1 MEQVH
6 VADCSIPA
14 RSKHFESPQ
23 HRATTARPANHPLR
37 VRSEARELAQHGHIP
52 TPSKVE
58 APMSNY
64 PLIADHGL
72 IGNMQTAALVAT
84 DGTIDW
90 FCAPRF
96 DSPSIFGALLDDERG
111 GHLRTRPTADT
122 FTRQQLYYP
131 DTAIL
136 VTRFLTESGVGEVV
150 DFMPIAHTTVA
161 SDRHQLVRMVRC
173 VRGEMTFAIDIAPRF
188 DYGRESHET
197 HVSEDGVV
205 FQGAR
210 NAMSLSIVR
219 EPDDARLGRIQR
231 VSAQDLNLELP
242 LAAGQMRGLVIETG
256 EPRPPRQVRVSEA
269 WQLFNETVRFWRS
282 WLGQSTYTGR
292 WRETLERS
300 AITLK
305 LMTYAPSGGI
315 VAAPTAALPEQI
327 GGERNWD
334 YRYTWV
340 RDASFS
346 VYALLGLG
354 FTEEAAAL
362 GHWLSE
368 RVHEQV
374 GGEGGPLNIMYR
386 VDGSSDLIEETLPDW
401 EGYRGSSPVRIGNG
415 AADQLQLDIYG
426 EAIDSLYFA
435 NQHGLE
441 GGHAGWRRLSDI
453 LNWLVDNWNQPEE
466 GIWET
471 RGGRQDF
478 TYGRLMSWVAFD
490 RGIRLADLHRRPA
503 PLERWRAERDAIY
516 DQIMTAGWSEDR
528 QAFVQHPKT
537 DVLDS
542 SLLRMTSVGFISA
555 KDPMWLST
563 LDAMDRELVTDSLVY
578 RYDPEAS
585 PDGLRGSEGTFSLCT
600 FAYVDSLARAGQL
613 EKARNTFEK
622 MLTYANHVGLYSEE
636 IALSGEQIGNFPQA
650 FTHLALIDAA
660 LTLNQQLD
668 RRGVGGRVG

>member
-1 MEQVH
+1 
-6 VADCSIPA
+6 
-14 RSKHFESPQ
+14 
-23 HRATTARPANHPLR
+23 
-37 VRSEARELAQHGHIP
+37 
-52 TPSKVE
+52 
-58 APMSNY
+58 MSNY

-72 IGNMQTAALVAT
+72 IGNLQTAALVST

-96 DSPSIFGALLDDERG
+96 DSPSIFGCLLDDDHG
-111 GHLRTRPTADT
+111 GHFRVRPTVDV
-122 FTRQQLYYP
+122 FNRQQLYYP

-136 VTRFLTESGVGEVV
+136 VTRFLTEAGVGEVI
-150 DFMPIAHTTVA
+150 DFMPIASTAVA
-161 SDRHQLVRMVRC
+161 SDRHRLVRMLRC
-173 VRGEMTFAIDIAPRF
+173 VRGEMTFALDIAPRF
-188 DYGRESHET
+188 DYGREPHET
-197 HVSEDGVV
+197 HVSEDGVI
-205 FQGAR
+205 FQGR
-210 NAMSLSIVR
+210 RTAMSLNIVR
-219 EPDDARLGRIQR
+219 EPEDARLARVQQ
-231 VSAQDLNLELP
+231 VSAEDLKLELP
-242 LAAGQMRGLVIETG
+242 LQAGQMRGVVLEVG
-256 EPRPPRQVRVSEA
+256 EPRPVRVVRVPEA

-282 WLGQSTYTGR
+282 WLSQSTYEGR

-346 VYALLGLG
+346 VYALLGMG
-354 FTEEAAAL
+354 FTEEAAGL
-362 GHWLSE
+362 GRWLGAK
-368 RVHEQV
+368 VDEQV

-386 VDGSSDLIEETLPDW
+386 VDGSSDLIEETLPHW
-401 EGYRGSSPVRIGNG
+401 EGYKGSSPVRIGNG

-435 NQHGLE
+435 NQHGLQ
-441 GGHAGWRRLSDI
+441 GGHKKWRRLCDL
-453 LNWLVDNWNQPEE
+453 LNWLTDNWNQPEE

-471 RGGRQDF
+471 RGGRQEF

-490 RGIRLADLHRRPA
+490 RGLRLANLHSRPA
-503 PLERWRAERDAIY
+503 PLDRWRTERDAIY
-516 DQIMTAGWSEDR
+516 DQIMEADWSEAR
-528 QAFVQHPKT
+528 QAFVQHSKT

-542 SLLRMTSVGFISA
+542 SLLRMTSVGFISPT
-555 KDPMWLST
+555 DPMWTST
-563 LDAMDRELVTDSLVY
+563 LEAMDGELVTDSLVY
-578 RYDPEAS
+578 RYDPAAS

-600 FAYVDSLARAGQL
+600 FMYVDSLARAGQL

-622 MLTYANHVGLYSEE
+622 MLTYANHLGLYSEE
-636 IALSGEQIGNFPQA
+636 IALTGEQIGNFPQA

-660 LTLNQQLD
+660 LTLNGRLD
-668 RRGVGGRVG
+668 RRR